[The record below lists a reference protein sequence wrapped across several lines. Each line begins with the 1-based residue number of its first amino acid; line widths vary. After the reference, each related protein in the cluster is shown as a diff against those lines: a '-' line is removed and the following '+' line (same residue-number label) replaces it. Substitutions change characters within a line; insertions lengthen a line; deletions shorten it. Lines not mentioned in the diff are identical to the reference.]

1 MSLTIE
7 AARAHTGKFESGRYP
22 NTSFRLSVR
31 LAGGDPHQS
40 KTINV
45 DTTLN
50 LQDLF
55 KAVKD
60 TESAGG
66 QKVDCISISSISAK
80 HETMGVLGFEVENSG
95 KYSNSLESTGL
106 TYYPNPIVSWESQDG
121 KQHAAG
127 ADYISEVSANG
138 KRVHHTLGDLTTAMQ
153 THPAKGL
160 YTIFSGNTDIS
171 DGIPR
176 KVLIRFSRDEVDKA
190 DKEANKNARVTC
202 VPVPKADGKFGL
214 LVRDVRHGTL
224 IK

>member
-7 AARAHTGKFESGRYP
+7 AARAHTGKFESGIYP
-22 NTSFRLSVR
+22 NTSFRLNVR
-31 LAGGDPHQS
+31 LAGGDPYQS
-40 KTINV
+40 RTIPV

-60 TESAGG
+60 TERAG
-66 QKVDCISISSISAK
+66 QKVDCISISSISTK
-80 HETMGVLGFEVENSG
+80 HETMDVLGFKVENSG

-106 TYYPNPIVSWESQDG
+106 TYYPNPIVSWESEDG

-127 ADYISEVSANG
+127 ADYRSEVSVDGTKVRHA
-138 KRVHHTLGDLTTAMQ
+138 LGELTTAME
-153 THPAKGL
+153 THPAKGI

-176 KVLIRFSRDEVDKA
+176 KALNKFSRGEVGK
-190 DKEANKNARVTC
+190 ANKHARVTC
-202 VPVPKADGKFGL
+202 VPVPKGDGKFGL